1 LDKRVI
7 KPVFWTTRAT
17 KDLERVTKF
26 YIDLYGASKAR
37 VYAIELRQST
47 VILERENVDLSK
59 VGAIDEAFTHL
70 KYNYR
75 KLIKG
80 DIKITYRIGK
90 TKIYIVR
97 VFDTRQHPNK
107 NK

>member
-17 KDLERVTKF
+17 KDLEKTIKF
-26 YIDLYGASKAR
+26 YIKLYGAKKALEI
-37 VYAIELRQST
+37 ATELRKHT
-47 VILERENVDLSK
+47 EVLEKENVDTSL
-59 VGAIDEAFTHL
+59 VGSIDESFLHL
-70 KYNYR
+70 KHTYR
-75 KLIKG
+75 KLTKEHC
-80 DIKITYRIGK
+80 KITYREGK

-97 VFDTRQHPNK
+97 VFDTRQNPKK

>member
-1 LDKRVI
+1 MDKRTI
-7 KPVFWTTRAT
+7 KPVLWTTRAT
-17 KDLERVTKF
+17 KDLEKVTKF

-37 VYAIELRQST
+37 VYATVLRQST
-47 VILERENVDLSK
+47 DILETEDVDLTQI
-59 VGAIDEAFTHL
+59 GAIDEAFTHL
-70 KYNYR
+70 KQSYR
-75 KLIKG
+75 KLIKR

-90 TKIYIVR
+90 TKIYVVR

>member
-1 LDKRVI
+1 LGKREI

-17 KDLERVTKF
+17 KDLEKITKF
-26 YIDLYGASKAR
+26 YKGLYGSAKALI
-37 VYAIELRQST
+37 YATELRQST
-47 VILERENVDLSK
+47 DILESEAADLSQI
-59 VGAIDEAFTHL
+59 GAIDETFIHL
-70 KYNYR
+70 KHDYR

-90 TKIYIVR
+90 TKVYIVR

>member
-1 LDKRVI
+1 MDKRVI

-17 KDLERVTKF
+17 NDLGKITKF
-26 YIDLYGASKAR
+26 YIKLYGAYKAKK
-37 VYAIELRQST
+37 YATELRQST
-47 VILERENVDLSK
+47 DVLENQDVDLSQ
-59 VGAIDEAFTHL
+59 VGAVDDAFTHL

-97 VFDTRQHPNK
+97 VFDTRQKPNK